1 MLATDRDLLVH
12 EPNLFRELGWASQ
25 RLVKATGAISGT
37 TLTISAYDVDLANA
51 GVAAGHVVVID
62 GAPLE
67 VVERLS
73 ATTATVS
80 RLRADP
86 AGPAIAPSPMSNKP
100 VTIATFAPQVALV
113 RDQVLR
119 LLGLEPPDESR
130 VTNPDALRRLVAL
143 GALHL
148 AYTAASAAGGEQGWS
163 SRTWSRGQFYLQRF
177 ADERE
182 RVEARLDLDGD
193 GIADA
198 CRRLNVAQLV
208 RD

>member
-1 MLATDRDLLVH
+1 MLATDRDLLVY
-12 EPNLFRELGWASQ
+12 EPNLLRELGWASQ
-25 RLVKATGAISGT
+25 RLVRATGAISGT
-37 TLTISAYDVDLANA
+37 TLTISAYDVDLAAA
-51 GVAAGHVVVID
+51 GVGPGHVVVID

-67 VVERLS
+67 IVERLS

-86 AGPAIAPSPMSNKP
+86 AGPAIAPSPMSGKP
-100 VTIATFAPQVALV
+100 ASIATFSPQIALV
-113 RDQVLR
+113 GGQILR
-119 LLGLEPPDESR
+119 LLGLEPTDEAR
-130 VTNPDALRRLVAL
+130 VTNPDSLRRLVSL

-163 SRTWSRGQFYLQRF
+163 SRTWSRGQYYLQRF

-182 RVEARLDLDGD
+182 RAEARVDLDGD
-193 GIADA
+193 GIPDA